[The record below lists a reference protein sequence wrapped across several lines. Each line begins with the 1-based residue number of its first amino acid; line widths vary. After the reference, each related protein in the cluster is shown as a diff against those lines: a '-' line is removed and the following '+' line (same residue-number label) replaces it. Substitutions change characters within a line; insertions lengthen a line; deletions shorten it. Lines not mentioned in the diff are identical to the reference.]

1 MTKKELLT
9 ELEDRGF
16 DFDTRA
22 LICDD
27 VLDIINKQI
36 DKTIKPKYKVGDK
49 AYAIIDTTFYTAVY
63 PVTVV
68 GVNLIYKVYDGRDT
82 TMQHFSRLF
91 DTEQEAEQKLKE
103 MQ

>member
-27 VLDIINKQI
+27 VLDIVNLQLEKVIV
-36 DKTIKPKYKVGDK
+36 PKFSRQEHIYCFAFGEVREFIVV
-49 AYAIIDTTFYTAVY
+49 AYLDNNTTLCEDTTTSHLEWCDNNFLVLT
-63 PVTVV
+63 
-68 GVNLIYKVYDGRDT
+68 KK
-82 TMQHFSRLF
+82 
-91 DTEQEAEQKLKE
+91 EAEQKLKE